1 MDVRARHLGDGA
13 WRRNLQVSASPSSPS
28 ISPSE
33 SYEPTNIPT
42 SMPTIRGSNFGLT
55 LLYVSG
61 FCNGCPNELFRVNQN
76 VGRRMSETTWAIST
90 NDWVRSLEDGA
101 DEE

>member
-13 WRRNLQVSASPSSPS
+13 WRRNVQASASSSSPS

-33 SYEPTNIPT
+33 SYGPTNIPT

-61 FCNGCPNELFRVNQN
+61 VSLQHLPA
-76 VGRRMSETTWAIST
+76 MSLLSVLT
-90 NDWVRSLEDGA
+90 GA
-101 DEE
+101 F